1 MTLDD
6 LEAYGANTQEGLQ
19 RCMGVKS
26 LYLRLVESIKTE
38 DRFDRLAQAIDEG
51 RLSDAFDAA
60 HALKGVLGNLSL
72 TPLQRPMEE
81 ITELL
86 RNQTPADYKTLVE
99 QILTERDRFR
109 ALS

>member
-19 RCMGVKS
+19 RCMGVES

-38 DRFDRLAQAIDEG
+38 DGFDRMAQAIDEG
-51 RLSDAFDAA
+51 RLADAFDAA

-72 TPLQRPMEE
+72 TPLQRPVEE

-86 RNQTPADYKTLVE
+86 RNQTPADYTTLVE
-99 QILTERDRFR
+99 QILAERDRFR
-109 ALS
+109 AL